1 MSEVSRK
8 VSILLNIELDQKVS
22 KDEAE
27 EIANQIEAIAGD
39 ELWSTVL
46 EQAAVD
52 ANVISVDAEVVEIE
66 DFDEVDEDEALEE
79 DPEEEGSETKGD
91 PED

>member
-66 DFDEVDEDEALEE
+66 DFDEDEALEE
-79 DPEEEGSETKGD
+79 DPEEEGTETKGD